1 MKILIDTSVIIDYLR
16 RKDKE
21 YSFLYS
27 LASSDNELFVSI
39 LTHSELYSGKSVWEK
54 KEARKTMEEIVSGF
68 TIINLTQEISITAGK
83 IKAKYN
89 MDLFDAII
97 AATAIK
103 GGLSLATLNIKDFE
117 KIQDLKFYSTET
129 PV

>member
-97 AATAIK
+97 AVTAI
-103 GGLSLATLNIKDFE
+103 
-117 KIQDLKFYSTET
+117 
-129 PV
+129 